1 MPKEQVRERLYHLA
15 APILDMQLKK
25 LERLAL
31 TLIDVLADPE
41 IDFALRQC
49 LRDVYDKVERS
60 ICMIESNRP
69 PSQPPSPRI
78 GSPDS

>member
-31 TLIDVLADPE
+31 TQKTAAADVLV
-41 IDFALRQC
+41 IR
-49 LRDVYDKVERS
+49 
-60 ICMIESNRP
+60 
-69 PSQPPSPRI
+69 
-78 GSPDS
+78 